1 MIFSSIG
8 ILGEVEE
15 AEHIFQPRLGLC
27 ESCEAQEAKYT
38 CPRCSTKSCSLTCV
52 KAHKVSHQCD
62 GIRDKTSFKSLSQFT
77 ELDLLSGKSIL
88 LLHSYISVWWFSR
101 FPDYRLLEEASRSV
115 DAYYRDPLKRQTRQ
129 NKELPVVRLIHL
141 FLLFMKLFWIYFIQH
156 LHRLRCAAAQRGT
169 QLRFLPPNFSRH
181 KANTTYLDWKSK
193 KIEWRIEWR
202 FNDSII
208 FDNR

>member
-88 LLHSYISVWWFSR
+88 Y
-101 FPDYRLLEEASRSV
+101 
-115 DAYYRDPLKRQTRQ
+115 
-129 NKELPVVRLIHL
+129 
-141 FLLFMKLFWIYFIQH
+141 YFIPTFQFDDFPVSQIIV
-156 LHRLRCAAAQRGT
+156 C
-169 QLRFLPPNFSRH
+169 
-181 KANTTYLDWKSK
+181 
-193 KIEWRIEWR
+193 WRRPADQWMLITETH
-202 FNDSII
+202 
-208 FDNR
+208 